1 MPRFDTVPIKK
12 PGRNVF
18 DLSHDVKS
26 SYKFD
31 FVYPFLCHEIYPGDT
46 FNCRAEVFMRTMPL
60 LTPVMHNVDM
70 YFWYIFC
77 PNRLNWNEKRKDDW
91 KIFITGGE
99 KGDANPVKPFFTWE
113 QIEGLWESPFTAT
126 GMTQEQFRKLLGEGS
141 LMDHIGM
148 PTLLPSQS
156 PGTSQIK
163 IDALPLRAYATIWN
177 EYFRNQ
183 NVQDEVEFSHD
194 SGQLTNIDLGVLLQ
208 LRRKCWEKDYFTACL
223 PWQQRG
229 EPQPMPLDTSR
240 ASLSVTS
247 GVADT
252 IQLLVNG
259 SGGYINQNVLFNEY
273 TSDEYDLGIDANG
286 KLVAQQY
293 SAGAAANDVVLSS
306 GGNKVTLSLSDL
318 ASKLSVSGISV
329 GTISDLRESYRIQAW
344 LENNARCG
352 SRYIEQILAHFGIM
366 SSDAR
371 LQRPELLGGGKVPL
385 IFTDVEQQSG
395 TVNNDEFPTVQGNLA
410 GKGTLYGKTDGFKK
424 SFEEHGWLFGLC
436 AIVPRTSYQNGL
448 PRQFTRFNRL
458 DYYFPEFANLS
469 EQAILKKELFYNPAA
484 SALSDELFEEPFG
497 YQERFVELRYIPS
510 TVHGQMRTTL
520 EAWHLGRVIDN
531 IPELNSDFV
540 EARTRANIFALQDV
554 QDGDADPF
562 VCQIHNDIKAV
573 RPLPKY
579 AIPSL

>member
-1 MPRFDTVPIKK
+1 MSRFETVPIKK

-18 DLSHDVKS
+18 DLSHDVKA

-31 FVYPFLCHEIYPGDT
+31 YVYPFLCHEIYPGDT

-70 YFWYIFC
+70 FFWYIFC
-77 PNRLNWNEKRKDDW
+77 PSRLTWNEKRKDDW
-91 KIFITGGE
+91 KVFITGGE
-99 KGDANPVKPFFTWE
+99 DGESNPVKPFFTWE
-113 QIEGLWESPFTAT
+113 QINGLWQQPFPYVA
-126 GMTQEQFRKLLGEGS
+126 MTQDEFRALLGEGS

-148 PTLLPSQS
+148 PTLLPGQD
-156 PGTSQIK
+156 PGTSKLK
-163 IDALPLRAYATIWN
+163 IDALPLRAYAEIWN

-183 NVQDEVEFSHD
+183 NVQDEIEFSHD
-194 SGQLTNIDLGVLLQ
+194 SGQLTVLDLAQLLQ
-208 LRRKCWEKDYFTACL
+208 LRRKNYEKDFFTACL

-240 ASLSVTS
+240 AQISLAPDVQS
-247 GVADT
+247 T
-252 IQLLVNG
+252 IGMLINRTGEIRAEEVYDANENPYYLGITEDGKLQARQY
-259 SGGYINQNVLFNEY
+259 SGGASANAEILSTGNQVSL
-273 TSDEYDLGIDANG
+273 DLED
-286 KLVAQQY
+286 LV
-293 SAGAAANDVVLSS
+293 SR
-306 GGNKVTLSLSDL
+306 
-318 ASKLSVSGISV
+318 LSVSGISV
-329 GTISDLRESYRIQAW
+329 GTIADLRESYRIQAW

-395 TVNNDEFPTVQGNLA
+395 TVDNAEYITPQGNLS

-469 EQAILKKELFYNPAA
+469 EQAILKKEVYFNPA
-484 SALSDELFEEPFG
+484 SDAQVDDKYEEAFG

-520 EAWHLGRVIDN
+520 QAWHLGRVFDSFQV
-531 IPELNSDFV
+531 LNSDFV
-540 EARTRANIFALQDV
+540 EARTRANIFALNDV
-554 QDGDADPF
+554 QQGTADPF

>member
-1 MPRFDTVPIKK
+1 MSRFETVPIKK

-31 FVYPFLCHEIYPGDT
+31 YVYPFLCHEIYPGDT

-70 YFWYIFC
+70 YFWYVFC
-77 PNRLNWNEKRKDDW
+77 PSRLTWNEKRKDDW
-91 KIFITGGE
+91 KVFITGGE

-113 QIEGLWESPFTAT
+113 QIEGLWQQPFTVL
-126 GMTQEQFRKLLGEGS
+126 GITQAEFRKFLGEGS

-148 PTLLPSQS
+148 PTLLPGQD

-183 NVQDEVEFSHD
+183 NVQDEIEFSHD
-194 SGQLTNIDLGVLLQ
+194 SGQLTNLDLGRLLQ
-208 LRRKCWEKDYFTACL
+208 LRRKNYEKDYFTACL

-229 EPQPMPLDTSR
+229 EAQPMPLDTSR
-240 ASLSVTS
+240 ATISVDPD
-247 GVADT
+247 VAST
-252 IQLLVNG
+252 LQMLVNSNG
-259 SGGYINQNVLFNEY
+259 DVYSNTIV
-273 TSDEYDLGIDANG
+273 DDLDDVYNIGLDANG
-286 KLVAQQY
+286 KMEAKSYPGGAVPQALVR
-293 SAGAAANDVVLSS
+293 STDNT
-306 GGNKVTLSLSDL
+306 VTLSLDDL
-318 ASKLSVSGISV
+318 AAKLKISGISI

-395 TVNNDEFPTVQGNLA
+395 TVDNEEYPTVQGNLA

-469 EQAILKKELFYNPAA
+469 EQAILKKEVFFSPA
-484 SALSDELFEEPFG
+484 DGYEDDDIYEEAFG

-520 EAWHLGRVIDN
+520 QSWHLGRVFN
-531 IPELNSDFV
+531 SRQTLNSDFV
-540 EARTRANIFALQDV
+540 EAKTRANIFAIEDV
-554 QDGDADPF
+554 QQGTADPF